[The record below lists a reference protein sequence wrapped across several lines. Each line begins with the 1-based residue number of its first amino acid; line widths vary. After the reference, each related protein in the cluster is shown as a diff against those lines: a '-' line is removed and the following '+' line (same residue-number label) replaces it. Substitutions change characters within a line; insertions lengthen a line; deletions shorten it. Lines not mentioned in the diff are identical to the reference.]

1 MENNSQIKPA
11 SLFGVILLV
20 GMFSLPVMLLLT
32 IGLVLRSGMAELS
45 KESRYLIY
53 MLLGVGLGFL
63 NSTKPVDYSD
73 IGYYYW
79 LYNWSGTKNFIE
91 YFHLIPKEPI
101 YFIYNY
107 LMRYIT
113 LGNFG
118 LFMIVSTVLMYFPV
132 MIACDRIFR
141 ENGISV
147 KYALICAVIFACFS
161 EYFFYTAQIVRQV
174 LAGSLAFYFIVR
186 MTYSKD
192 LISYIGLA
200 CVGLIHASAFVF
212 CVYYVL
218 VFFKRFNLTYRIIAL
233 LAFLVLFSTVLGV
246 VSSVSDTGST
256 LAYAAQRA
264 EVGSADRV
272 TVGLLPLAVCFLI
285 IPMSFFIIWKFKNN
299 PILTNLFLFAIFLT
313 VFVFLNFRS
322 PLFVQRFMEY
332 CYMFL
337 PLCLVLVVSL
347 LKWNRVAGVI
357 MIIMVARF
365 CLKLNNGSFTYE
377 SIGEFLVDGY
387 PMMLIKLLL

>member
-1 MENNSQIKPA
+1 MENNSLIRPV
-11 SLFGVILLV
+11 SLLGGILVI
-20 GMFSLPVMLLLT
+20 GMFSFPLMLFLT
-32 IGLVLRSGMAELS
+32 IALVLRSNIADPS
-45 KESRYLIY
+45 KETRYLIY
-53 MLLGVGLGFL
+53 MLLGLGLGFL
-63 NSTKPVDYSD
+63 NSTKPVEYSD
-73 IGYYYW
+73 LGYYYW
-79 LYNWSGTKNFIE
+79 LYNWAGTKNFIE
-91 YFHLIPKEPI
+91 YFHLIPKEPL

-107 LMRYIT
+107 LMRFIT

-141 ENGISV
+141 ESGIPV
-147 KYALICAVIFACFS
+147 KYALICAVVFACFS

-192 LISYIGLA
+192 LTSYIGLA
-200 CVGLIHASAFVF
+200 CVGLIHASAFIF

-218 VFFKRFNLTYRIIAL
+218 VLIKRFNLTYRIIAL

-272 TVGLLPLAVCFLI
+272 SVGLLPLAVCFSI
-285 IPMSFFIIWKFKNN
+285 IPMSIFIIWKFKNT
-299 PILTNLFLFAIFLT
+299 PVPTNLFLFAIFLT

-322 PLFVQRFMEY
+322 PLFVLRFMEY

-337 PLCLVLVVSL
+337 PLCLVVVVSL

-377 SIGEFLVDGY
+377 SIGEFLIDGY
-387 PMMLIKLLL
+387 PMMLIKLL